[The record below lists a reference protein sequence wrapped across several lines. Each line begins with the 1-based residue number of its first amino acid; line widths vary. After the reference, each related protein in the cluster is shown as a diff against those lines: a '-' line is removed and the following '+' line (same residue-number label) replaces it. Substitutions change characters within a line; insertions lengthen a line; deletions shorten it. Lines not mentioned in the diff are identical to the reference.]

1 MLNIQCFVCNPFQ
14 ENTYVVSDST
24 GEAIIIDCGACFPNE
39 HNAIKEYIIAN
50 QLKPVM
56 LLGTHGHLD
65 HHIGDSFVYN
75 TWGLKPQVHIGDK
88 ELMQMLPEQANTLL
102 NMSLSDDEIA
112 PIGEYLSGDDVIKFG
127 HHEFTIIETPGHSPG
142 SVIFYCKEEDLCFS
156 GDMLFKGSIGRTD
169 LPGGSMFQM
178 IQSLRRICQLPDSTK
193 VYSGHGEPTTIG
205 YEVATNPYLD
215 R

>member
-112 PIGEYLSGDDVIKFG
+112 PIGKYLSGDDVIKFG

-156 GDMLFKGSIGRTD
+156 GDMLFKVDEIISYISQYFTLRTGD
-169 LPGGSMFQM
+169 LLYTGCPTGCAPV
-178 IQSLRRICQLPDSTK
+178 RINDHLEGYIEEQK
-193 VYSGHGEPTTIG
+193 VLEF
-205 YEVATNPYLD
+205 NCK
-215 R
+215 

>member
-39 HNAIKEYIIAN
+39 HNAIKEYIMAN

-75 TWGLKPQVHIGDK
+75 TWGLKPQVHTGDK
-88 ELMQMLPEQANTLL
+88 ELMQMLPEQAKTLL
-102 NMSLSDDEIA
+102 NISLSDDEIA
-112 PIGEYLSGDDVIKFG
+112 PIG
-127 HHEFTIIETPGHSPG
+127 
-142 SVIFYCKEEDLCFS
+142 
-156 GDMLFKGSIGRTD
+156 
-169 LPGGSMFQM
+169 
-178 IQSLRRICQLPDSTK
+178 
-193 VYSGHGEPTTIG
+193 
-205 YEVATNPYLD
+205 
-215 R
+215 